1 MGQLNPNDPSQIA
14 YYPSTVPFARLSVY
28 IAGTDTLAQLFRDAD
43 LTAMLSNPLRADDT
57 GTFERCF
64 LVDGDYRV
72 VIQTRKGDPI
82 LQTGD
87 IAIRSD
93 SGDVVR
99 SFRRMSDL
107 LADRSLAYDKGTGRQ
122 KIGAGDLVE
131 VKEGGF
137 VFEVTD
143 NGAPDPDS
151 TTQGGIG
158 LQAAPDGA
166 SRISVA
172 QFGPAADGVT
182 DDSAAVQKAIDRAA
196 ASGGGLVLLPPGS
209 MVVGDLTVPDDVWI
223 DGTLYSFY
231 ENVTDNGRTRLIRKA
246 DAGAIFTVGNRV
258 RLTNFD
264 MDGNGATDA
273 EAGNGIEAEGSSRLE
288 LQGVKLLDFHY
299 GINGGVGSPLGGLD
313 MRFCVVRNNN
323 WGLRNC
329 KDSFLLRSTFSA
341 NRNRA
346 LYLNGGQ
353 VTVQTCFIEF
363 QRSGPDLDEAAT
375 GIYLGR
381 NANEILIANC
391 TFDRNA
397 GNDIYFE
404 RSGTD
409 KPRHINVCGNIFK
422 GAGWGA
428 DLTPDARRSINM
440 LGSTCSSLTNNVFQ
454 TRSSKPSPSKG
465 APSPLIAAHCEQ
477 HDGLVWQGNNATGLL
492 PVMDLREPD
501 FADIYEWEP
510 SASGTD
516 EYYLRDNN
524 DYGDGPE
531 PYIDGPDGVLHDAAD
546 LAAGTLGSLA
556 TGQWGFGDN
565 DGLGFQTVYVRLPSG
580 TPTMASDLR
589 LYYNKDSVRFDNA
602 GDVATDAYRS
612 ALARE
617 TLSAG
622 QTKTFAL
629 NLRDAAMH
637 SSTYLRSHVKLAL
650 SLRQATTNADAY
662 VEVPILLR
670 RDGGA
675 ATLATIGTVT
685 THDAGLTVGTSGTDI
700 VLTVT
705 EVAPFGDALT
715 LSVENTGGHSVKLV
729 GGLLW

>member
-14 YYPSTVPFARLSVY
+14 YYPSAVPSARLSVY

-43 LTAMLSNPLRADDT
+43 LTALLANPLRADAA

-72 VIQTRKGDPI
+72 VIRSR
-82 LQTGD
+82 TGD
-87 IAIRSD
+87 VIVEQDDVVIRSD

-99 SFRRMSDL
+99 SFRRLPDL
-107 LADRSLAYDKGTGRQ
+107 LADRSLSYDGGTGRQ
-122 KIGAGDLVE
+122 KIRAGDLVE
-131 VKEGGF
+131 VKESGF
-137 VFEVTD
+137 VYAVTGSAATSD
-143 NGAPDPDS
+143 CATLGGIKLVAAANGAN
-151 TTQGGIG
+151 
-158 LQAAPDGA
+158 
-166 SRISVA
+166 RISVA
-172 QFGPAADGVT
+172 QFGPALDGVT
-182 DDSAAVQKAIDRAA
+182 DDSAAMQKAIDRAA
-196 ASGGGLVLLPPGS
+196 ASGGGLVLLPPGP
-209 MVVGDLTVPDDVWI
+209 MVVGDIVVPDDVWI

-231 ENVTDNGRTRLIRKA
+231 ENVTTNGRTRLIRRGDA
-246 DAGAIFTVGNRV
+246 DTMFTVGSRV

-264 MDGNGATDA
+264 MDGNGGTDA
-273 EAGNGIEAEGSSRLE
+273 GAGNGIEAEGSSRLE
-288 LQGVKLLDFHY
+288 MQGVKILDFNF

-313 MRFCVVRNNN
+313 MRFCVVRNNA

-363 QRSGPDLDEAAT
+363 QRSGANLDEAAY

-428 DLTPDARRSINM
+428 DLTPDGRRSINM
-440 LGSTCSSLTNNVFQ
+440 LGSSCSSLTNNVFQ

-465 APSPLIAAHCEQ
+465 APSPLIAASCEQ
-477 HDGLVWQGNNATGLL
+477 HDGLVWQGNNVTGIL

-501 FADIYEWEP
+501 FADIYEWSP
-510 SASGTD
+510 SGSGTD

-524 DYGDGPE
+524 DYGEGTDPF
-531 PYIDGPDGVLHDAAD
+531 IDGPDGVLFESGD
-546 LAAGTLGSLA
+546 LGAGTPGTLSA
-556 TGQWGFGDN
+556 GQWAFGDN
-565 DGLGFQTVYVRLPSG
+565 DGLGFQTVYVRLPTG
-580 TPTMASDLR
+580 TPTMQTDLR
-589 LYYNKDSVRFDNA
+589 LYYNKDGVRFDNA
-602 GDVATDAYRS
+602 GDVATDAYRC
-612 ALARE
+612 AIARD
-617 TLSAG
+617 TLSGG
-622 QTKTFAL
+622 QTRAYTL
-629 NLRDAAMH
+629 NLRDAAMQ

-662 VEVPILLR
+662 VEVPVLLR

-675 ATLATIGTVT
+675 STSAVIGTVT
-685 THDAGLTVGTSGTDI
+685 THDAGLTVGTTATDI
-700 VLTVT
+700 VLSIASV
-705 EVAPFGDALT
+705 EPFGHALT
-715 LSVENTGGHSVKLV
+715 LSVENTGAHSVKLV